1 MSFSDF
7 FERLQQQDENA
18 SPGLAAHWS
27 AALGSSWPLGESVGT
42 RGSMQAAAEGYKDVC
57 EAAESW
63 LQSRAVTPEDIA
75 RELGLSRN
83 PGIDELKR
91 IRRLY
96 ALSNHPDV
104 ATDGSREAATRRMQI
119 ANLLIDE
126 ALRRA
131 GAAEHE

>member
-1 MSFSDF
+1 
-7 FERLQQQDENA
+7 
-18 SPGLAAHWS
+18 
-27 AALGSSWPLGESVGT
+27 
-42 RGSMQAAAEGYKDVC
+42 MQAAAEGYKDVC
-57 EAAESW
+57 EAAETW
-63 LQSRAVTPEDIA
+63 LQSRAVTPDDIA

-83 PGIDELKR
+83 PSVDELKR

-104 ATDGSREAATRRMQI
+104 ATDGSRDAATRRMQI

-131 GAAEHE
+131 GASEHD